1 VAGPAGT
8 QPPRRDERERWNER
22 YGRGAGPVGL
32 DPSAW
37 LADHGALLEAQP
49 RGRALDIA
57 CGMGRNAL
65 FLAGLGFHVDAVDV
79 SDVAVETTRAR
90 AAERG
95 AAVRAVRA
103 DVRADPFPEPPY
115 EVIANLNFLERA
127 LFGPIAQALAPGGLL
142 VFETFG
148 RDQREVP
155 GSTLDPR
162 LTLAPNELLRAFAG
176 LRVLHY
182 RDTVL
187 HEDRTRA
194 VVSLVARRELRT
206 RASPSAD
213 GPAGRRGGSRATQRG
228 PRVPCSAV
236 GSGAASAER
245 RAAASASISCSSS
258 STASGAWG
266 ALGAVA
272 PAAPAP
278 PRRRRSSTAATR
290 PPRASAPRP
299 SSSPTSG
306 VAVAAGSEAVAEGRT
321 AAAGSDGPSSGRR
334 IPAGGAGR
342 SAAGREAAARR
353 AGRARRSAAEAGR
366 ELRAAGASFVAD
378 DRGAA
383 AGVGRTARCAAGAVA
398 GWVARRAAAC
408 VVSCLAGLL
417 AGAVPCCEAGF
428 VAAAG
433 RSATGVAG
441 AAAAGRDGA
450 WAAGLLAP
458 EEPDEEPCVEAS
470 EGAWIGLRLALRAGA
485 SVEGGPVPAAGPM
498 PAAACGQAMPSM
510 ASPSCDADAVPAEG
524 RRVRRSAPRPDS
536 AGPCRGT
543 ARRAPGTRSSLPPV
557 G

>member
-103 DVRADPFPEPPY
+103 DVRADLFPEPPY

-194 VVSLVARRELRT
+194 VVSLVARRELPD
-206 RASPSAD
+206 A
-213 GPAGRRGGSRATQRG
+213 
-228 PRVPCSAV
+228 
-236 GSGAASAER
+236 
-245 RAAASASISCSSS
+245 
-258 STASGAWG
+258 
-266 ALGAVA
+266 
-272 PAAPAP
+272 
-278 PRRRRSSTAATR
+278 
-290 PPRASAPRP
+290 
-299 SSSPTSG
+299 
-306 VAVAAGSEAVAEGRT
+306 
-321 AAAGSDGPSSGRR
+321 
-334 IPAGGAGR
+334 
-342 SAAGREAAARR
+342 RE
-353 AGRARRSAAEAGR
+353 
-366 ELRAAGASFVAD
+366 
-378 DRGAA
+378 
-383 AGVGRTARCAAGAVA
+383 
-398 GWVARRAAAC
+398 
-408 VVSCLAGLL
+408 
-417 AGAVPCCEAGF
+417 
-428 VAAAG
+428 
-433 RSATGVAG
+433 
-441 AAAAGRDGA
+441 
-450 WAAGLLAP
+450 
-458 EEPDEEPCVEAS
+458 
-470 EGAWIGLRLALRAGA
+470 
-485 SVEGGPVPAAGPM
+485 
-498 PAAACGQAMPSM
+498 
-510 ASPSCDADAVPAEG
+510 
-524 RRVRRSAPRPDS
+524 
-536 AGPCRGT
+536 
-543 ARRAPGTRSSLPPV
+543 PV